1 MSCLQNLK
9 SEFFQILHIFVFGSN
24 LTDQCQTKRIVYVP
38 GTLLFVS
45 AVGYL
50 FYQNYFHV
58 IEQNEERERFKE
70 EMSKLEEEIKVK
82 EKMRKSNETR

>member
-1 MSCLQNLK
+1 M
-9 SEFFQILHIFVFGSN
+9 
-24 LTDQCQTKRIVYVP
+24 
-38 GTLLFVS
+38 FVS